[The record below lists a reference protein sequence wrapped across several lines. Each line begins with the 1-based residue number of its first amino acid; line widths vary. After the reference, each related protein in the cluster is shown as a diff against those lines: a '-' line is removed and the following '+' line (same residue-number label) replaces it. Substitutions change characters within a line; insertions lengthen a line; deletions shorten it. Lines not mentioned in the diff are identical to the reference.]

1 MNILVTGGS
10 SGLGKAIT
18 ELCALDN
25 NNTVYFT
32 YSKNLEGKEEIEQKY
47 PNVKGIQLN
56 FKDSDNVANF
66 INQIPELNIDVLVN
80 NAYAGMPQGTY
91 FHKTEISDFLTSFQM
106 NILPVIQITQVCIL
120 AFRKKKFG
128 KIINVLT
135 SSLID
140 LPPMGYS
147 IYTANKAYIEQL
159 SKCWCKENAKFNI
172 TSNCIS
178 PEYMQTSF
186 AQVDE
191 RVIEQMQQEHPLKRL
206 LQPQEVAEVVVSLIN
221 TSQQINGVNLPI
233 NAAQH
238 IL

>member
-18 ELCALDN
+18 ELCALDK

-32 YSKNLEGKEEIEQKY
+32 YSKNLQGKEEIEKKY

-56 FKDSDNVANF
+56 FKDGDNVSNF
-66 INQIPELNIDVLVN
+66 INQIPELNIEVLIN

-91 FHKTEISDFLTSFQM
+91 FHKTEVSDFLTSFQM
-106 NILPVIQITQVCIL
+106 NILPVIQITQACIL
-120 AFRKKKFG
+120 DFRKKKFG

-206 LQPQEVAEVVVSLIN
+206 LQPQEVAEVIVSLIN
-221 TSQQINGVNLPI
+221 ASQQINGVNIPI

>member
-32 YSKNLEGKEEIEQKY
+32 YSKNLEGKEEIEKKY
-47 PNVKGIQLN
+47 SNVKGIQLN

-91 FHKTEISDFLTSFQM
+91 FHKTETSDFLTSFQM
-106 NILPVIQITQVCIL
+106 NILPVIQITQACIL

-147 IYTANKAYIEQL
+147 VYTANKAYIEQL

-221 TSQQINGVNLPI
+221 ASQQINGVNIPI